1 MKKIILIT
9 FILSC
14 YFSVFANEYSLIRFR
29 NYEGIVDEDLNVLI
43 KPEYEIISPQ
53 KYGYICYKDKQ
64 HNREVSVR
72 NKDLTTVFSASRIYF
87 KRVSSKEY
95 FYRPSFTGE
104 AYLLNIETGEI
115 SEYVQDKR
123 FGISQNPFSEDRIV
137 FLNNSDYAVG
147 DKDGNIIVDGIE
159 DSAYCYS
166 EGLLAVIFKD
176 GRSGFIDKEGKLVI
190 ETPHYVD
197 PDAIGPRK
205 DTILSASFK
214 DDVCILRQD
223 KDTWKLV
230 NKKGKFKEIPEG
242 IQMEAYSFNKGLA
255 AISMKE
261 NNTKKYGYMN
271 KNLGIEIP
279 CVFDYAENFV
289 GNYAIVK
296 YQGKDGLI
304 DAKGNFYA
312 SEDLMVGIKRSIK
325 VK

>member
-14 YFSVFANEYSLIRFR
+14 YLSVFANEYSLIRFR
-29 NYEGIVDEDLNVLI
+29 NYVGIVDEDLNVLI
-43 KPEYEIISPQ
+43 KPEYDDIVPQ
-53 KYGYICYKDKQ
+53 EYGYICYKDTEDWV
-64 HNREVSVR
+64 NISAR
-72 NKDLTTVFSASRIYF
+72 NKDLTTVYFSSPGHYL
-87 KRVSSKEY
+87 KRVSDKEY
-95 FYRPSFTGE
+95 RYSPSLKKIN
-104 AYLLNIETGEI
+104 LLNIETGEI
-115 SEYVQDKR
+115 SEYVPDKR
-123 FGISQNPFSEDRIV
+123 LGILTYPLSEGRV
-137 FLNNSDYAVG
+137 VNLNGPAFAIYDE
-147 DKDGNIIVDGIE
+147 DGNIIVDGIE
-159 DSAYCYS
+159 ESAYCYS

-214 DDVCILRQD
+214 DDICILRQE

-230 NKKGKFKEIPEG
+230 NKKGIFKEIPEG

-296 YQGKDGLI
+296 YQEKDGLI
-304 DAKGNFYA
+304 DTKGNFYA

>member
-14 YFSVFANEYSLIRFR
+14 YLSVFANEYSLIRFR

-230 NKKGKFKEIPEG
+230 NKKGVFKEIPEG
-242 IQMEAYSFNKGLA
+242 IQIEAYSFNKGLA

-271 KNLGIEIP
+271 KKLGIEIP
-279 CVFDYAENFV
+279 CVFDYAEKFV

>member
-1 MKKIILIT
+1 M
-9 FILSC
+9 
-14 YFSVFANEYSLIRFR
+14 Y
-29 NYEGIVDEDLNVLI
+29 
-43 KPEYEIISPQ
+43 
-53 KYGYICYKDKQ
+53 
-64 HNREVSVR
+64 
-72 NKDLTTVFSASRIYF
+72 
-87 KRVSSKEY
+87 
-95 FYRPSFTGE
+95 
-104 AYLLNIETGEI
+104 
-115 SEYVQDKR
+115 
-123 FGISQNPFSEDRIV
+123 
-137 FLNNSDYAVG
+137 
-147 DKDGNIIVDGIE
+147 
-159 DSAYCYS
+159 
-166 EGLLAVIFKD
+166 
-176 GRSGFIDKEGKLVI
+176 
-190 ETPHYVD
+190 
-197 PDAIGPRK
+197 
-205 DTILSASFK
+205 ASFK

-304 DAKGNFYA
+304 DIKGNFYA